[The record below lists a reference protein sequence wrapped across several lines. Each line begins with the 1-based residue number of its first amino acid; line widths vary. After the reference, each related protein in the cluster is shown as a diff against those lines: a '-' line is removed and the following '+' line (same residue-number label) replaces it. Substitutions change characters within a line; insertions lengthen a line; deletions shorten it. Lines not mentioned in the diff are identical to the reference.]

1 MRRSPGEAPGRGH
14 VDIDAVDE
22 ALECLEDIFDAQ
34 EERKF
39 GAHGEL
45 KADAAIE
52 EKRRQTDAQETLAD
66 NFSTAVEHPQLAV
79 LLAIY
84 LYAKHLKAWELT
96 SGWNAIGRIVAVTEE
111 AARRGTDVLS
121 SSDPVEA
128 GLVQSVVELT
138 RSIVPAMAVESPLNC
153 SCPISMGRAAEDVVA
168 QAKRIGAHLDQ
179 LGPGYEHGRA
189 FVGTRAEIDRLYFR
203 TIATMSRAVRAYID
217 GGADVS
223 TVLAGAI
230 DDVSKAERHP
240 VLAGDVYKS
249 ELRCHRLGLEALV
262 DAWPRL
268 HVDSAKVI
276 YCYPFA
282 VPQAEPRA
290 FVDAGT
296 EHGADWT
303 PAGQLVRVDDFEM
316 SDMWDGPAP
325 DEQRFGGVVLSLPDL
340 SVVTASGER
349 SFSLEVRLSCLG
361 NHYLRVEHPL
371 DDASIHDLNQA
382 MRRAMGQMGREPFA
396 FGDRSFDRISDLA
409 KYLIRSLVDHLV
421 PHVDTGDSR
430 RPHHSRHTAPA
441 EPAEVPIRD
450 VYPHV
455 IVTARQL
462 S

>member
-1 MRRSPGEAPGRGH
+1 
-14 VDIDAVDE
+14 
-22 ALECLEDIFDAQ
+22 
-34 EERKF
+34 
-39 GAHGEL
+39 
-45 KADAAIE
+45 
-52 EKRRQTDAQETLAD
+52 
-66 NFSTAVEHPQLAV
+66 
-79 LLAIY
+79 
-84 LYAKHLKAWELT
+84 
-96 SGWNAIGRIVAVTEE
+96 
-111 AARRGTDVLS
+111 
-121 SSDPVEA
+121 
-128 GLVQSVVELT
+128 
-138 RSIVPAMAVESPLNC
+138 
-153 SCPISMGRAAEDVVA
+153 MGRAAEDVVA

-340 SVVTASGER
+340 ISEGAQFVKGAPEAPLSVSA
-349 SFSLEVRLSCLG
+349 
-361 NHYLRVEHPL
+361 
-371 DDASIHDLNQA
+371 
-382 MRRAMGQMGREPFA
+382 
-396 FGDRSFDRISDLA
+396 
-409 KYLIRSLVDHLV
+409 
-421 PHVDTGDSR
+421 
-430 RPHHSRHTAPA
+430 
-441 EPAEVPIRD
+441 
-450 VYPHV
+450 
-455 IVTARQL
+455 AR
-462 S
+462 